1 MSATLTDKVVTI
13 EHSSGATAKV
23 ALFGATVISWD
34 TNGTEHLFVSKQ
46 AILDG
51 SKAIR
56 GGIPLVFPIFGT
68 KPQISLPQHGFAR
81 NSYWDYLGILTE
93 NEKEVSVRFALKDN
107 QLTKEQRQAWPH
119 SFRLVYT
126 VTLTAKSLKTYLTV
140 KNEDSDTMEFN
151 TLLHTYFRVKN
162 IADVSVEGLQNYT
175 YADKVLSGAT
185 DVENR
190 DKITISSEV
199 DRVYQ
204 NVKDHLELNLGDG
217 NKIAIDKSGM
227 KDTVVWNPWIE
238 KAKGMGDF
246 GDEEYKEMI
255 CVETGSVAQWVRMEA
270 GQSWTGGQTLTL
282 V

>member
-1 MSATLTDKVVTI
+1 MPATEANKVVTI
-13 EHSSGATAKV
+13 EHPSGATVKV
-23 ALFGATVISWD
+23 SLFGATVISWV
-34 TNGTEHLFVSKQ
+34 TNDTEHLFVSKQ

-51 SKAIR
+51 TKAIR

-68 KPQISLPQHGFAR
+68 KSQISLPQHGFAR
-81 NSYWDYLGILTE
+81 NSYWDYLGILTD
-93 NEKEVSVRFALKDN
+93 NDEVSVRFALKDN

-126 VTLTAKSLKTYLTV
+126 VTLTSKSLKTYLTV

-151 TLLHTYFRVKN
+151 TLLHTYFRVKD
-162 IADVSVEGLQNYT
+162 IANVSVEGLQSYT
-175 YADKVLSGAT
+175 YADKVLGGAT

-217 NKIAIDKSGM
+217 SKITIDKSGM

-246 GDEEYKEMI
+246 GDDEYKEMI
-255 CVETGSVAQWVRMEA
+255 CVETGSVAQWVRIEG
-270 GQSWTGGQTLTL
+270 GQSWSAGQTLTI

>member
-1 MSATLTDKVVTI
+1 MPATEANKIVTI
-13 EHSSGATAKV
+13 EHPSGATVKV
-23 ALFGATVISWD
+23 SLFGATVISWV
-34 TNGTEHLFVSKQ
+34 TNDTEHLFVSKQ

-51 SKAIR
+51 TKAIR

-81 NSYWDYLGILTE
+81 NSYWDYLGILTD
-93 NEKEVSVRFALKDN
+93 NDEVSVRFALKDN

-126 VTLTAKSLKTYLTV
+126 VTLTSKSLKTYLTV

-151 TLLHTYFRVKN
+151 TLLHTYFRVKD
-162 IADVSVEGLQNYT
+162 IANVSVEGLQSYT
-175 YADKVLSGAT
+175 YADKVLGGAT

-217 NKIAIDKSGM
+217 NKITIDKSGM
-227 KDTVVWNPWIE
+227 KDTVVWNPWVE
-238 KAKGMGDF
+238 KARGMGDF
-246 GDEEYKEMI
+246 GDDEYKEMI
-255 CVETGSVAQWVRMEA
+255 CVETGSVAQWVRIEG
-270 GQSWTGGQTLTL
+270 GQSWSAGQTLTL

>member
-1 MSATLTDKVVTI
+1 MPATESNKVVTLQ
-13 EHSSGATAKV
+13 HPSGATVKV
-23 ALFGATVISWD
+23 SLYGATVISWIV
-34 TNGTEHLFVSKQ
+34 NNTERLFVSKN

-81 NSYWDYLGILTE
+81 NSYWDYLGILTD
-93 NEKEVSVRFALKDN
+93 NDEVSVRFALKDN
-107 QLTKEQRQAWPH
+107 QLTKEQRQSWSH

-126 VTLTAKSLKTYLTV
+126 VTLTANNLKTYLNV

-151 TLLHTYFRVKN
+151 TLLHTYFRVKD
-162 IADVSVEGLQNYT
+162 IANVSVEGLNSYSFI
-175 YADKVLSGAT
+175 DKVEPGAAK
-185 DVENR
+185 VENR
-190 DKITISSEV
+190 DKITIASEV

-204 NVKDHLELNLGDG
+204 DVQDHLQVNVGDEQ
-217 NKIAIDKSGM
+217 KVLIDKSGM

-246 GDEEYKEMI
+246 DDNEYHEMI
-255 CVETGSVAQWVRMEA
+255 CVEVGSVAQWVRLEG
-270 GQSWTGGQTLTL
+270 GQSWTGGQTLTI